1 MSGEDDQSP
10 GDKPYEPTQKKL
22 EEARRRGERPRFVD
36 LTTAASYAG
45 LLLAGV
51 ALGSQSI
58 GSAAGAMAGLL
69 AGADRLAEA
78 APNGRGDALLWP
90 LWSALAGPL
99 AIWFGLPALA
109 AFLALAAQRGLAF
122 APDRLE
128 PKLSRISPLATAR
141 QKFGADG
148 LFEFAKSAAKLTVF
162 TILLLALLS
171 AEMERILLTVRLPPA
186 QAVIALGA
194 LLVKFMALAVAA
206 TALIGVA
213 DALWQHASHLRQN
226 RMTRKELADEQR
238 ESEGDPNFRFARRQ
252 RAQELAMNRMLD
264 DVPGADV
271 VVVNP
276 SHYAVALKWSRLPG
290 SAPVCVAKGVDE
302 IAARIRERAAE
313 AGVPIHRDPP
323 TARALFAT
331 VEIGNEVQPEQY
343 RAVAAAIRFAER
355 MRQAAR
361 GARP

>member
-1 MSGEDDQSP
+1 MSEEDQQSP

-22 EEARRRGERPRFVD
+22 EEARRKGERPRFTD

-51 ALGSQSI
+51 ALGADSI
-58 GSAAGAMAGLL
+58 GSATGAMAGLM
-69 AGADRLAEA
+69 AAADRLAAA
-78 APNGRGDALLWP
+78 APDGRGDALLWP
-90 LWSALAGPL
+90 LWSALAAPL
-99 AIWFGLPALA
+99 GIWFGLPALA
-109 AFLALAAQRGLAF
+109 ALLALAAQRGLAF

-128 PKLSRISPLATAR
+128 PKLSRISPLATAQ

-162 TILLLALLS
+162 AVLLLVLLS

-186 QAVIALGA
+186 QAVAALA
-194 LLVKFMALAVAA
+194 VLLVKFMALTVVA
-206 TALIGVA
+206 TAIIGVA

-226 RMTRKELADEQR
+226 RMTRKEMADEQR
-238 ESEGDPNFRFARRQ
+238 ESEGDPTFRQTRRQ

-264 DVPGADV
+264 DVPDADV

-276 SHYAVALKWSRLPG
+276 SHFAVALKWSRLPG

-302 IAARIRERAAE
+302 IAARIRERAAG

-323 TARALFAT
+323 TARALYAT
-331 VEIGNEVQPEQY
+331 VEIGREVQPEHY

-355 MRQAAR
+355 MRRAAQ
-361 GARP
+361 GVRP